1 MNNITMG
8 ISLSITMRK
17 TLMIIFFS
25 DPSLPSTLTRSQQPS
40 MQPDANLTSCDKNGE
55 MNALI
60 LDYLTV
66 SGYSRAAASF
76 AAEANLNC
84 QQDSESMQLR
94 QGIQN
99 AIHDGKVHEAIQAL
113 NDMDPE
119 VNQLPTSLPSLTAFT
134 G

>member
-1 MNNITMG
+1 
-8 ISLSITMRK
+8 
-17 TLMIIFFS
+17 
-25 DPSLPSTLTRSQQPS
+25 
-40 MQPDANLTSCDKNGE
+40 

-66 SGYSRAAASF
+66 GGYSRAAASF
-76 AAEANLNC
+76 AAEANLDP
-84 QQDSESMQLR
+84 QQDSESMRIR

-119 VNQLPTSLPSLTAFT
+119 VNQLLTPFCCSTALVRTIALSNDYAKLIMHHSKAFELC
-134 G
+134 